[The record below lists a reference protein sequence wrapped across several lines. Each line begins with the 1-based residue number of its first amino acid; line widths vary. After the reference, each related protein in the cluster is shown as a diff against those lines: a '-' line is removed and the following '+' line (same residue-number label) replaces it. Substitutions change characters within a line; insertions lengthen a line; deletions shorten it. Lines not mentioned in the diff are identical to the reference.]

1 MIITH
6 PFLFNAIV
14 VFFIAFTSGWLVFV
28 INSKITMNFKR
39 KIAALEKE
47 KEQTQVQM
55 RALEEQLEKHFTYP
69 LNNTPVISLA
79 SSAKTNNKTS

>member
-6 PFLFNAIV
+6 PVLFNAIV

-28 INSKITMNFKR
+28 IHSKVTMNFKR

-47 KEQTQVQM
+47 KEQTRIQM
-55 RALEEQLEKHFTYP
+55 LALEEQLEKHLTYP
-69 LNNTPVISLA
+69 INNTPVISLA
-79 SSAKTNNKTS
+79 SSAKASNKTS